1 MFGKVMTR
9 AIWSV
14 FVGAVFVGYTT
25 VVLTTDASFDDGR
38 TEAYPVLTWVN
49 YPKNDSSAASNH
61 PYALTRKG
69 QWVNSRS
76 PEQRRLSL

>member
-25 VVLTTDASFDDGR
+25 VVL
-38 TEAYPVLTWVN
+38 N
-49 YPKNDSSAASNH
+49 
-61 PYALTRKG
+61 
-69 QWVNSRS
+69 
-76 PEQRRLSL
+76 LSVV